1 MLLVY
6 RLKVKVNFKH
16 IEERRHI
23 IDIENY
29 SKGCEQLEE
38 FVNYLVMSR
47 RALYEIENRINE
59 IIRNNEVVRKI
70 IESIEISSY
79 TANEWQLPSFLIK
92 IIRQICRCEKQNSR
106 RKCVVCIIQ
115 CNKILTLIL
124 DKIKED
130 EYVLVTFFPS
140 PHELCNIYI

>member
-1 MLLVY
+1 M
-6 RLKVKVNFKH
+6 KVKVNFKH

-23 IDIENY
+23 TDVENY

-47 RALYEIENRINE
+47 RALYEIEKRINE

-70 IESIEISSY
+70 IDDIEISSY

-92 IIRQICRCEKQNSR
+92 IIRQIYQV
-106 RKCVVCIIQ
+106 RKT
-115 CNKILTLIL
+115 K
-124 DKIKED
+124 
-130 EYVLVTFFPS
+130 F
-140 PHELCNIYI
+140 